1 MEEMY
6 TLKKPEYI
14 KPRKRVGRGTSSGHG
29 KTSCR
34 GQKGQMSRAGAKRR
48 AWFEGGQMPIQR
60 RVPKRGFNNK
70 FKTTFQIVNLKD
82 LVKLATAGEINPKV
96 MKDYGLI
103 KNANLLVKVLG
114 SGDFN
119 NSCNIVADAF
129 STSAK
134 EKIQKAG
141 GKISIRVIE
150 KTVNNE

>member
-1 MEEMY
+1 
-6 TLKKPEYI
+6 
-14 KPRKRVGRGTSSGHG
+14 
-29 KTSCR
+29 
-34 GQKGQMSRAGAKRR
+34 
-48 AWFEGGQMPIQR
+48 MPIQR